1 MAINVDAWK
10 VLPTAVRRP
19 HPVRAADDGLEV
31 IGHLRPF
38 GEPPSEEI
46 CSRYYDSDGNTLDYV
61 YELSGDTLT
70 IWAGGKGSPAHYR
83 GEFSTDGQTVTGEW
97 VYPGGGGYGSTMSRS

>member
-1 MAINVDAWK
+1 M
-10 VLPTAVRRP
+10 
-19 HPVRAADDGLEV
+19 

-70 IWAGGKGSPAHYR
+70 IWPAARAARRITGASSAPMAKQSPESGS
-83 GEFSTDGQTVTGEW
+83 T
-97 VYPGGGGYGSTMSRS
+97 PGGGGYGSTMSRS